1 MSRPTDYATCQHCGS
16 PLSLNHVGP
25 CPVCGKV
32 GKSIHVFGFASI
44 GIRASVAW
52 QSTHEYYEKHRG
64 WAAAS
69 IALTIVSS
77 AIGVLPLGVWGV
89 AIGLILGVV
98 SFYVGPKAVTRVREI
113 RSGQST

>member
-1 MSRPTDYATCQHCGS
+1 MSRPSDYATCQHCG
-16 PLSLNHVGP
+16 
-25 CPVCGKV
+25 KT
-32 GKSIHVFGFASI
+32 IHVFGFASL
-44 GIRASVAW
+44 RTQASLAW

-98 SFYVGPKAVTRVREI
+98 SFYVGPKAVTKVREI
-113 RSGQST
+113 RFGQST